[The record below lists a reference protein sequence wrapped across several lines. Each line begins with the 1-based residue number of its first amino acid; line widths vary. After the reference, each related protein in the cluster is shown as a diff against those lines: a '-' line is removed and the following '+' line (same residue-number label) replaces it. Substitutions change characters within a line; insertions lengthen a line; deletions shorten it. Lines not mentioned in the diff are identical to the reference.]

1 MYNLCN
7 NIEDKRKVCYF
18 YFWKN
23 FDRFFQMKI
32 AHFCVK
38 ESGFMKQILFNV
50 SRGIAILFVAGL
62 AMMIVASQW
71 GLMVLKEPVDFE
83 MLLEQEP
90 EKGMHVKGD
99 VIFAYDC
106 FATEDGYTERSDG
119 KMVKIE
125 KGYEY
130 YILPAEGEVPF
141 VVLQSFAADSKKM
154 STLADETWDYM
165 YGGAEPTTRV
175 AVEGCVGELD
185 PEIKDYMKEYL
196 MEGWEYTEDE
206 LAEANIL
213 MIQQPKS
220 LSSLI
225 SIFWIGVV
233 CVLIA
238 VLWFVMKM
246 VRYSKNKK
254 VV

>member
-1 MYNLCN
+1 MLCYSHLQ
-7 NIEDKRKVCYF
+7 R
-18 YFWKN
+18 
-23 FDRFFQMKI
+23 I
-32 AHFCVK
+32 A
-38 ESGFMKQILFNV
+38 
-50 SRGIAILFVAGL
+50 
-62 AMMIVASQW
+62 
-71 GLMVLKEPVDFE
+71 
-83 MLLEQEP
+83 
-90 EKGMHVKGD
+90 
-99 VIFAYDC
+99 
-106 FATEDGYTERSDG
+106 
-119 KMVKIE
+119 
-125 KGYEY
+125 
-130 YILPAEGEVPF
+130 
-141 VVLQSFAADSKKM
+141 KKM

-165 YGGAEPTTRV
+165 YGGVEPTTRV